1 MAAVQWWHSACVC
14 TVVAELVAVLVQC
27 TVAAV
32 LHVVVAVLVE
42 FVQRTVQWQSVRQRI
57 PWKCWIR
64 LCCRFFWDTS
74 TRFEILLPDHLLHL
88 EILLQD
94 HLLRLLHHLLEIL
107 LQDHL
112 LRHHLAILLLHHL
125 LHLEILLQDHLVLH
139 HLLKILLLDYRLR
152 HHLANGDPDMQKA
165 ADISVLFSPRRC

>member
-1 MAAVQWWHSACVC
+1 M
-14 TVVAELVAVLVQC
+14 LVLVQCSGSAQC

-32 LHVVVAVLVE
+32 QWWQCLCSY
-42 FVQRTVQWQSVRQRI
+42 TVQCSGRVSVRGF
-57 PWKCWIR
+57 PGSVGSD
-64 LCCRFFWDTS
+64 FVAASF
-74 TRFEILLPDHLLHL
+74 

-139 HLLKILLLDYRLR
+139 HLLKILLLDYLLR

-165 ADISVLFSPRRC
+165 ADISVLFFPRRC